1 MEESPKEKLISSEKM
16 DKVRN
21 NIKSEEQILPET
33 NLEKLFCC
41 CCLDYNL
48 TKSEY
53 KSYLILKKKITPSYD
68 ENNEEHEKILSSLF
82 SKTKELLS
90 LDTSID
96 TTKISTKESNNSDD
110 EKIWRKIGFQ
120 TGNPRTDF
128 RAGGIF
134 SLDLMNYFVDNH
146 KNEYINIINEDY
158 FTFALV
164 CIRLSYLIRIYLYLL
179 PSEEIRKN
187 LKYQKNIL
195 ATRKELKNFCYFLYD
210 NNNFLLDIACVGIQ
224 FIYKKYTEQ
233 KKEGNKEI
241 NYFIIDPIILSS
253 IQCLKETFNDIN
265 SNDDFI
271 SELKKNY
278 RKNFLKG
285 LKL

>member
-120 TGNPRTDF
+120 TGEPRNDF

-134 SLDLMNYFVDNH
+134 SLEFMVYFMNNYE
-146 KNEYINIINEDY
+146 KEYINILNEEY
-158 FTFALV
+158 FTFALT
-164 CIRLSYLIRIYLYLL
+164 CIRVSYSIRGYLYLMTN
-179 PSEEIRKN
+179 EENRIN
-187 LKYQKNIL
+187 LKLKKNIF
-195 ATRKELKNFCYFLYD
+195 ATRKELKNFCYFLFD
-210 NNNFLLDIACVGIQ
+210 NDNLLLDICCICLISIFQ
-224 FIYKKYTEQ
+224 KYQEQ
-233 KKEGNKEI
+233 KNLGEKEK
-241 NYFIIDPIILSS
+241 NYYIIEPIIHNS
-253 IQCLKETFNDIN
+253 IQVLQNTLNGLNFNDDIIFKLKENNRI
-265 SNDDFI
+265 
-271 SELKKNY
+271 
-278 RKNFLKG
+278 NFLKI
-285 LKL
+285 LK